1 VQLRPELERDGR
13 GLTELEFALTML
25 IELDIVK
32 WETVRPF
39 IHRFHKLNI
48 KGDGR
53 LGQGDL
59 KMTQMADLEEN
70 SNLGKNFGARRG
82 SMAVE
87 ARRVS
92 CTSGHGPVSVAS
104 DARYVA
110 RQTLLGMKS
119 AASRVGF
126 GSKGPAK
133 LGQSSSAPAITYEES
148 SVDLSKL

>member
-1 VQLRPELERDGR
+1 M
-13 GLTELEFALTML
+13 TELEFALTML

-82 SMAVE
+82 SMNVE

-92 CTSGHGPVSVAS
+92 SIASVGGRGSVRGSVSIGS
-104 DARYVA
+104 DARYMA
-110 RQTLLGMKS
+110 KQTLLGMKS